1 MAPWTSC
8 APVQLGATWK
18 ASKSCSALDTLTEWG
33 RAVTSIELKP
43 RPARVLGLVAL
54 LGAGLVL
61 LLRVPDLGFRVMG
74 VGLETVALWLDVFDM
89 ARRTVQ
95 ADGLTRFIA
104 VCLLAGYG
112 WLVVGGGLAL
122 WFGNTDIGLAY
133 DTTLHVVFV
142 GFVFSMTFERAPV
155 IFPSVLGVSI
165 PYRPAF
171 YLHVGL
177 LHALLLRVGATLGR
191 SLPCDGGAGGA
202 MRLRSCSSCSL
213 PPTRCRLQCVRRGGR
228 GDACLSRG
236 RARAERRSSRKS

>member
-1 MAPWTSC
+1 ML
-8 APVQLGATWK
+8 LGSATLPDGTLDELR
-18 ASKSCSALDTLTEWG
+18 AGSARRDLEGLE
-33 RAVTSIELKP
+33 V
-43 RPARVLGLVAL
+43 VLGAL

-74 VGLETVALWLDVFDM
+74 AGLGTVALWLDVFDM

-155 IFPSVLGVSI
+155 IFPSVLGISI

-213 PPTRCRLQCVRRGGR
+213 PPTVCSSGRTRRRLSLPGKGQSGTAVLPKILTSMQTSCWTSTR
-228 GDACLSRG
+228 
-236 RARAERRSSRKS
+236 